1 MRMLLQVLLPQLI
14 KDKKPN
20 FYFSKYSN
28 TKLGTKSA
36 KERPA
41 DLPKTTTT
49 KDTEKPVITYIQELK
64 TLYNVGA
71 KVILNFKV
79 SDNKKLKQINLK
91 AVNTTTDSVYLNKV
105 FNTTLNKI
113 EIKDS
118 IYTNLTTTMANF
130 TIFIEAFDS
139 TGNKAMLDKAFHVM
153 D

>member
-1 MRMLLQVLLPQLI
+1 MKTI
-14 KDKKPN
+14 KLMTIIAATI
-20 FYFSKYSN
+20 FITSC
-28 TKLGTKSA
+28 A

-105 FNTTLNKI
+105 FNTNLNKI

>member
-1 MRMLLQVLLPQLI
+1 MQTLKNLTIITAIL
-14 KDKKPN
+14 
-20 FYFSKYSN
+20 FTSSC
-28 TKLGTKSA
+28 A
-36 KERPA
+36 KEKPA
-41 DLPKTTTT
+41 DLSKSNIT
-49 KDTEKPVITYIQELK
+49 KDTESPVINYIQQLK
-64 TLYNVGA
+64 TLYSVGA